1 MVLQKIRGGSPWVP
15 QETCWGGGGRKC
27 SLESGGWGLSLLW
40 PLGCGSQKGSPSAS
54 HSFFFFF
61 CPYRVFKF
69 YLFFYF
75 WLCWVFVAVQTFS
88 SYGEQEELL
97 VSMLRLLLTVAS
109 LVAQHRLYVHQL
121 RQLQLQGSR
130 VRAQ

>member
-1 MVLQKIRGGSPWVP
+1 M
-15 QETCWGGGGRKC
+15 
-27 SLESGGWGLSLLW
+27 GLIP
-40 PLGCGSQKGSPSAS
+40 PLAPRMRVSKRQPFSQSQ
-54 HSFFFFF
+54 FFFFF

-109 LVAQHRLYVHQL
+109 LVAQHRLYAHQL
-121 RQLQLQGSR
+121 RQLRLQGSR